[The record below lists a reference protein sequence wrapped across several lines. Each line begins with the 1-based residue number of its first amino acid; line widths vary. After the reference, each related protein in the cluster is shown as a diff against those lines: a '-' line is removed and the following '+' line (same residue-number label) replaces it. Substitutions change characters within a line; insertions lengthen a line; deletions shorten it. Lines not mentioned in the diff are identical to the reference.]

1 MELRHLRY
9 FVAVAEA
16 KSFSRA
22 ARQLNISQPPLS
34 AQIQSLE
41 DEIGAR
47 LFDRTSKG
55 ASLTDVGR
63 SLIAKARDIL
73 LAAQQAKDIAK
84 HPQREE
90 PVLRIGV
97 VTPALTINFTAALNK
112 FRAAHPEL
120 RLRLRHAGVA
130 TLHRLLKSGE
140 IDVIFTRPFH
150 AEPQLMQR
158 HLEWH
163 EQLLAIPAVHP
174 WAKRRTIPWRLLNG
188 AHVLLI
194 DPEFNALYGQNFLHM
209 CGRHNATPEIDY
221 AASDLTSLIWLV
233 ASGHGVCP
241 YPGSLV
247 PMAPPGVVFK
257 SFTPASRPIE
267 LVLMW
272 PAKNESPTL
281 RTFVA
286 SFSTATSSGIVHDGK
301 SAHRDVASSFG
312 AS

>member
-9 FVAVAEA
+9 FVAVAESQ
-16 KSFSRA
+16 SFSRA

-34 AQIQSLE
+34 AQIQALE

-84 HPQREE
+84 NPQRDE
-90 PVLRIGV
+90 PVLRIGII
-97 VTPALTINFTAALNK
+97 TPALTINFTAALNN
-112 FRAAHPEL
+112 FRAAHPDL

-130 TLHRLLKSGE
+130 TLHRLLKGGE
-140 IDVIFTRPFH
+140 VDVIFTRPFH

-163 EQLLAIPAVHP
+163 DQVLAIPAAHP
-174 WAKRRTIPWRLLNG
+174 WAKRRAIPWRLLNG
-188 AHVLLI
+188 ARVLLI

-209 CGRHNATPEIDY
+209 CGRHQATPEVDY
-221 AASDLTSLIWLV
+221 VASDLTSLIWLV
-233 ASGHGVCP
+233 ACGLGVCP
-241 YPGSLV
+241 YPSSMV

-257 SFTPASRPIE
+257 SFTPASRPVE

-272 PAKNESPTL
+272 PSKNESPTL
-281 RTFVA
+281 RTFIG
-286 SFSTATSSGIVHDGK
+286 SFSTGTSPGSIFDGK
-301 SAHRDVASSFG
+301 RAHRNLA
-312 AS
+312 